1 MMNTEIFKEKLFAE
15 KARLEEQLSDVGRIN
30 PENPADWEPTPR
42 DMNVM
47 QADKNEAADQK
58 EDYEERS
65 AVQVELETRLGNI
78 NRALE
83 RIEDGTY
90 GVCKVG
96 GEPIEEKRLEANPA
110 AETCMAH
117 LEG

>member
-1 MMNTEIFKEKLFAE
+1 MNTEHFKEKLLAE
-15 KARLEEQLSDVGRIN
+15 KARLEKELGGVGRIN
-30 PENPADWEPTPR
+30 PDNPADWEPTPV

-58 EDYEERS
+58 EEYEERS
-65 AVQVELETRLGNI
+65 AVQVELETRLGNVD
-78 NRALE
+78 RALE
-83 RIEDGTY
+83 RIEAGTY
-90 GVCKVG
+90 GICKVR
-96 GEPIEEKRLEANPA
+96 GEQIEEKRLEANPA

>member
-1 MMNTEIFKEKLFAE
+1 MDTKNFKKQLLTEKT
-15 KARLEEQLSDVGRIN
+15 RLETELGDVGRIN
-30 PENPADWEPTPR
+30 PENTEDWEPTPI

-58 EDYEERS
+58 EEYEERS
-65 AVQVELETRLGNI
+65 AVQVELETRLGNVKK
-78 NRALE
+78 ALE
-83 RIEDGTY
+83 RIENSAY
-90 GVCKVG
+90 GICKIG
-96 GEPIEEKRLEANPA
+96 GEKIEEKRLNANPA

>member
-1 MMNTEIFKEKLFAE
+1 MNTEHFKEKLLTE
-15 KARLEEQLSDVGRIN
+15 KARLEKELGVVGRIN
-30 PENPADWEPTPR
+30 PENPADWEPTPV

-58 EDYEERS
+58 EEYEERS
-65 AVQVELETRLGNI
+65 AIQVELETRLGNI

-83 RIEDGTY
+83 RIDAGTY
-90 GVCKVG
+90 GVCKVN
-96 GEPIEEKRLEANPA
+96 GEQIEEKRLEANPA